1 MRLVHQ
7 AAAAALTFILL
18 ASGAASADIALPGM
32 PHYANN
38 IFSGFVTPTVRPG
51 DSLVFGFN
59 MTNPYDDPDCTMVDL
74 NLTVG
79 IYRYATQE
87 EVRDVDPEFEDPPV
101 FENGEPE
108 TTILFD
114 QLSLEET
121 VRVNLTI
128 STDDDTPHGSYFSQ
142 STYFVRLKLVFN
154 FEGNDTLVVLQSR
167 GFFTAEQ
174 WDEMVSFEPDE
185 SIVDLTYMY
194 SLGVDG
200 LIPDSSFGI
209 KIPIPRWPLGI
220 LIGMCC
226 LSAFMALY
234 YFVLDN
240 PGKYPSLEKRFY
252 KLRGELSELRGKLK
266 DLRRK

>member
-1 MRLVHQ
+1 MRHTPWAYAV
-7 AAAAALTFILL
+7 AVTFVLL
-18 ASGAASADIALPGM
+18 ASGAASADIDEPGG

-38 IFSGFVTPTVRPG
+38 IFSGFVTPTIRPG
-51 DSLVFGFN
+51 DTLVFGFN
-59 MTNPYDDPDCTMVDL
+59 MTNPYDDPVCTMVDL

-87 EVRDVDPEFEDPPV
+87 EVRDVDAEFEDPPV
-101 FENGEPE
+101 FDNGRPE
-108 TTILFD
+108 VDLLFSAL
-114 QLSLEET
+114 QLNET
-121 VRVNLTI
+121 VRVNLTV

-142 STYFVRLKLVFN
+142 STYFVRLRLAFN
-154 FEGNDTLVVLQSR
+154 FEGNDTRVLLQSR
-167 GFFTAEQ
+167 GFFTEEE
-174 WDEMVSFEPDE
+174 WDTMVSFDPAE
-185 SIVDLTYMY
+185 SIVNLTYMH

-209 KIPIPRWPLGI
+209 KIPIPRWPLGV
-220 LIGMCC
+220 LIGGCC

>member
-1 MRLVHQ
+1 MRRVHK
-7 AAAAALTFILL
+7 AAAAALTLVLL
-18 ASGAASADIALPGM
+18 ASGAGSADISLPGM
-32 PHYANN
+32 PQYTNS
-38 IFSGFVTPTVRPG
+38 IFSGFATPTVRPG

-59 MTNPYDDPDCTMVDL
+59 MTNPYDDPDCTMAGLD
-74 NLTVG
+74 LTVG

-87 EVRDVDPEFEDPPV
+87 EARDVDADFDDPPV

-108 TTILFD
+108 TTLEFD
-114 QLSLEET
+114 ELALGET
-121 VRVNLTI
+121 VRVNLSI

-142 STYFVRLKLVFN
+142 STYFVRLRLEFN
-154 FEGNDTLVVLQSR
+154 FEGNETRVVLQSR
-167 GFFTAEQ
+167 GFFTEEQ
-174 WDEMVSFEPDE
+174 WDEMVSFEPDQ
-185 SIVDLTYMY
+185 SIVNLTYMH
-194 SLGVDG
+194 SLGIDG

-209 KIPIPRWPLGI
+209 KIPIPRWPLGA
-220 LIGMCC
+220 LIGLCC

>member
-1 MRLVHQ
+1 MRCIRW
-7 AAAAALTFILL
+7 AAAAALTFLL
-18 ASGAASADIALPGM
+18 VSSGAAYADIALPGM

-59 MTNPYDDPDCTMVDL
+59 MTNPYDDPVCTMVGL

-87 EVRDVDPEFEDPPV
+87 EVRDVDAEFEDPPV

-108 TTILFD
+108 I
-114 QLSLEET
+114 SLAYDELPLGET
-121 VRVNLTI
+121 VRVNLTV
-128 STDDDTPHGSYFSQ
+128 STDKDTPHGSYFSQ
-142 STYFVRLKLVFN
+142 STYFVRLKLVFS

-167 GFFTAEQ
+167 GFFTEAE
-174 WDEMVSFEPDE
+174 WDEMVSFDPDE
-185 SIVDLTYMY
+185 SIVNLTYMY

-209 KIPIPRWPLGI
+209 KIPIPRWPLGV
-220 LIGMCC
+220 LIGACC
-226 LSAFMALY
+226 FTAFMALF

>member
-1 MRLVHQ
+1 
-7 AAAAALTFILL
+7 
-18 ASGAASADIALPGM
+18 
-32 PHYANN
+32 
-38 IFSGFVTPTVRPG
+38 VTPTVRPG

-59 MTNPYDDPDCTMVDL
+59 MTNPYDDPDCTMTDL

-79 IYRYATQE
+79 MYRYATQE
-87 EVRDVDPEFEDPPV
+87 EVRDVDEAFEDPPV

-108 TTILFD
+108 IGIRFD
-114 QLSLEET
+114 RLTLNET

-128 STDDDTPHGSYFSQ
+128 STDKDTPHGSYFSQ
-142 STYFVRLKLVFN
+142 STYFVRLRLVFE
-154 FEGNDTLVVLQSR
+154 FEGNDTPVVLQSR
-167 GFFTAEQ
+167 GFFTEEQ
-174 WDEMVSFEPDE
+174 WDEMVSFDPDE
-185 SIVDLTYMY
+185 SIVNLTYMH

-209 KIPIPRWPLGI
+209 KIPIPRWPLGV
-220 LIGMCC
+220 LIGACC

-252 KLRGELSELRGKLK
+252 KLRGELRELRGKLE
-266 DLRRK
+266 DLRGK